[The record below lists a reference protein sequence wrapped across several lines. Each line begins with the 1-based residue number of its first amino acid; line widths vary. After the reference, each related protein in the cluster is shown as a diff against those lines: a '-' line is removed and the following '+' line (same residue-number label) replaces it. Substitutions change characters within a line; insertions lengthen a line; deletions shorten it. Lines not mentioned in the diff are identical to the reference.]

1 MPTAAGPGPSRRAFL
16 AALPLTGTGGLLLV
30 GMSGCTTSTGGAPA
44 SRVTPADVTAAGAAH
59 TRETAL
65 IEAYD
70 SAIDQHPGLAETLRA
85 IRAQHAE
92 HARELVAQGLPEAA
106 TATAAGTPGAPATTG
121 APAGGS
127 TPSGAGLRSSPAA
140 DTPPPAGSDT
150 PETRAT
156 ALSALAE
163 LERTTAAAHRTGC
176 LAAGAGL
183 APLLASLCAAES
195 AHAELVAALGAPGA
209 AG

>member
-16 AALPLTGTGGLLLV
+16 AVLPLAGTGGLLLA
-30 GMSGCTTSTGGAPA
+30 GMSGCTTSTGGAST

-106 TATAAGTPGAPATTG
+106 TATATAAGTPATTG
-121 APAGGS
+121 APAG
-127 TPSGAGLRSSPAA
+127 AGLRSSPAVG
-140 DTPPPAGSDT
+140 TPPPAGSDT

-156 ALSALAE
+156 TLSALAE

>member
-16 AALPLTGTGGLLLV
+16 AALPLAGTGWLLLA

-70 SAIDQHPGLAETLRA
+70 GAIDQHPGLAETLRA

-92 HARELVAQGLPEAA
+92 HARELVARGLPEAA
-106 TATAAGTPGAPATTG
+106 TAAGTTGTPATTG
-121 APAGGS
+121 AAAGAS
-127 TPSGAGLRSSPAA
+127 TPARAGLRSSPAA
-140 DTPPPAGSDT
+140 ATPPPAGSDT

-156 ALSALAE
+156 TLSTLAE

>member
-16 AALPLTGTGGLLLV
+16 AVLPLAGTGGLLLA
-30 GMSGCTTSTGGAPA
+30 GMSGCTTSTGGAST

-106 TATAAGTPGAPATTG
+106 TAPATTG
-121 APAGGS
+121 APAGAS

-156 ALSALAE
+156 TLSALAE

>member
-16 AALPLTGTGGLLLV
+16 AVLPLAGTGGLLLA
-30 GMSGCTTSTGGAPA
+30 GMSGCTTSTGGAST

-106 TATAAGTPGAPATTG
+106 TAAGTTG
-121 APAGGS
+121 TPAGAS

-156 ALSALAE
+156 TLSALAE